1 MELLVTDSSSVNH
14 VTTPAQSGRANF
26 KVEADD
32 GATLYRFTFELVTV
46 FMYIKDQKQ
55 NKQKKKII
63 IIIKCKRFV

>member
-1 MELLVTDSSSVNH
+1 M
-14 VTTPAQSGRANF
+14 Q
-26 KVEADD
+26 VEADD